1 MSVSQLLELRPITS
15 KKVFFDITFWNSTS
29 KKNIKKTPFT
39 FVATEFQLLKSNFKL
54 DLLQYYQ
61 AQLKSLL
68 GWRKIK
74 VSDWQLER

>member
-1 MSVSQLLELRPITS
+1 MSNSWHLPKRVYSLS
-15 KKVFFDITFWNSTS
+15 KNSTS
-29 KKNIKKTPFT
+29 KKNKKKTPFT

-61 AQLKSLL
+61 TQLKSLL
-68 GWRKIK
+68 GWQKIK